1 MNIQQNLI
9 ELSKRIRAISQNG
22 LTYSHNEYDTE
33 RYGELQTISDTII
46 SLVSGVEVSQ
56 ITETFIVEDDYVTP
70 KVDIRAVVFDEEKR
84 ILMVKESADNC
95 WSLPGG
101 WADVGFSPK
110 EIAIKEVKEE
120 TGLDV
125 APLRLLAVMDKKCHN
140 HPPALHYAYKIFILC
155 KITGGTF
162 TETFDIL
169 DKAFFDK
176 DNLPE
181 LSTHRVTKE
190 QIDLMF
196 DYMEHPDKEAVV
208 D

>member
-1 MNIQQNLI
+1 MNIQHKLL

-22 LTYSHNEYDTE
+22 LTYSHSEYDTE
-33 RYGELQTISDTII
+33 RYRELQNISDTIT

-56 ITETFIVEDDYVTP
+56 IADSFYIENDYVTP
-70 KVDIRAVVFDEEKR
+70 KVDIRAVVFDENKR

-110 EIAIKEVKEE
+110 KIAMKEVKEE

-125 APLRLLAVMDKKCHN
+125 VPLRLLAVMDKKCHN

-155 KITGGTF
+155 KISGGTF

-169 DKAFFDK
+169 DKGFFDK

-181 LSTHRVTKE
+181 LSLHRVTKE

>member
-22 LTYSHNEYDTE
+22 LTYSLSEYDTE
-33 RYGELQTISDTII
+33 RYNELQTISDTII

-56 ITETFIVEDDYVTP
+56 IADSFIVENDYVTP

-125 APLRLLAVMDKKCHN
+125 VPLRLLAVMDKKCHN

-155 KITGGTF
+155 RISGGTF

-169 DKAFFDK
+169 DKGFFDK

-190 QIDLMF
+190 QIGLMF
-196 DYMEHPDKEAVV
+196 DYLECPEKEAVV

>member
-1 MNIQQNLI
+1 MNIQHKLI

-22 LTYSHNEYDTE
+22 LTYSHSEYDTE
-33 RYGELQTISDTII
+33 RYNELQTISDTII

-56 ITETFIVEDDYVTP
+56 IADSFIVEDDYVTP

-125 APLRLLAVMDKKCHN
+125 VPLRLLAVMDKKCHN

-155 KITGGTF
+155 RISGGTF

-169 DKAFFDK
+169 DKGFFDK

-196 DYMEHPDKEAVV
+196 DYLEFPEKEAVV